1 MSRYHDLAG
10 SGGGPRT
17 VAALGKI
24 LVLKHRNVNLIKG
37 LGRIPLRGRPSQTFL
52 AE

>member
-1 MSRYHDLAG
+1 MSQFRGLAG
-10 SGGGPRT
+10 SGEDPRT
-17 VAALGKI
+17 VAALGEI
-24 LVLKHRNVNLIKG
+24 LVLEHRNMDLIKG